1 MEELDVRIEKI
12 LSQMTIDEKIG
23 QLNQIS
29 SPLVPDE
36 KVFEEIR
43 KGNIGS
49 FILSTTAQA
58 GNDDADNVSANLL
71 NEAPAGCRGGIKVRY
86 SRDFRQRCNSRT

>member
-1 MEELDVRIEKI
+1 MEFYRIPLWREDMEELDVRIEKI

-49 FILSTTAQA
+49 FILSTTA
-58 GNDDADNVSANLL
+58 
-71 NEAPAGCRGGIKVRY
+71 
-86 SRDFRQRCNSRT
+86 SR